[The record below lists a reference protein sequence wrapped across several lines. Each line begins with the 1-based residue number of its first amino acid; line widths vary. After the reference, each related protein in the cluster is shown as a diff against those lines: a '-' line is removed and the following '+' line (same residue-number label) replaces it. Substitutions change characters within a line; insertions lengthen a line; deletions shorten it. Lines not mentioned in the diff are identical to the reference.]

1 VSKGPGPVATA
12 LANQASSLNEAL
24 GKNEHVKELVEESAR
39 DLSSAN
45 AVLKEEV
52 SEQRLPA
59 GVQEALEKSEAAEDK
74 VVEASEKLAVVNV
87 ALEGEVRSRMLLDQ
101 QLAEA
106 VEQEKGARHA
116 ALHDALT
123 GLPNRALFQDRL
135 EHGLAQAKRHGWSL
149 ALLFL
154 DLDDFK
160 VINDTHGHE
169 AGDAVLCTVA
179 TRLAETTRSD
189 DTVARHGGDEFVYIL
204 SEGKDEANITSIAQ
218 KLIRT
223 IEAPCEI
230 VVGGVRVEAIVGA
243 SIGISMYPK
252 DGVDADVLLRAADRA
267 MYLAK
272 QQGAGFAFSAKVRV
286 R

>member
-1 VSKGPGPVATA
+1 MGKKPGPVNTARATK
-12 LANQASSLNEAL
+12 ASSLNEAL

-45 AVLKEEV
+45 AVLKREV
-52 SEQRLPA
+52 SEQGPPA
-59 GVQEALEKSEAAEDK
+59 GVKEALEKSEAAEDK

-87 ALEGEVRSRMLLDQ
+87 ALEGEVRSRTLLDQ
-101 QLAEA
+101 QFAAA
-106 VEQEKGARHA
+106 VEQEKGARYA
-116 ALHDALT
+116 AFHDPLT
-123 GLPNRALFQDRL
+123 GLPNRALFDDRL
-135 EHGLAQAKRHGWSL
+135 EHGIAQAKRHGWSL
-149 ALLFL
+149 AVLFL

-160 VINDTHGHE
+160 IINDTHGHE
-169 AGDAVLCTVA
+169 AGDAVLRTVA

-189 DTVARHGGDEFVYIL
+189 DTVSRHGGDEFVYIL
-204 SEGKDEANITSIAQ
+204 SEGKDEANITSIAE

-230 VVGGVRVEAIVGA
+230 VVGGLRIEAIVGA

-252 DGVDADVLLRAADRA
+252 DGVNADALLRAADRA

-272 QQGAGFAFSAKVRV
+272 QQDTGFAFSE
-286 R
+286 